1 MPSLAIDARSHRFRI
16 SSPLD
21 GDRYEVPPGVDARY
35 ATIALR
41 ADGADPRAVRWFV
54 DGQPTSARRLPLVAG
69 THVIRASASA
79 TTSDEVR
86 VTIER

>member
-1 MPSLAIDARSHRFRI
+1 MTLPAEFAPRFRI
-16 SSPLD
+16 ASPQN
-21 GDRYEVPPGVDARY
+21 GDRYQVPPGVDARY

-41 ADGADPRAVRWFV
+41 AAGADPSSVRWFV
-54 DGQPTSARRLPLVAG
+54 DGRLTRARRLPLVAG

-79 TTSDEVR
+79 SESDEIR